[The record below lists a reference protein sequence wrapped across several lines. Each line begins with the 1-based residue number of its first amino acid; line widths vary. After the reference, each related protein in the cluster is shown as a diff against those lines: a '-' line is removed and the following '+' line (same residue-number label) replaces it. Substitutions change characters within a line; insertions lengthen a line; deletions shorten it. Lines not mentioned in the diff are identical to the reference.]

1 MKLGIIG
8 SGNIVVDCL
17 DAVKNIEGIEL
28 AGICVREKSID
39 KGKELAEKYSISKIY
54 TDYEELLK
62 DENIDTVY
70 LGIINSMHYE
80 YCKKALE
87 SGKNVIC
94 EKPFTSNIRELKE
107 LIDLAKSKNLF
118 LFEAITMIY
127 SPNFN
132 YLKNNLNNLGV
143 WPKPTVNDTTN
154 DLFNGKS
161 FVITGSLSK
170 PREEFK
176 KIIED
181 FKGTIEIF
189 CDKNVNWIV
198 KIPIYYE
205 GTGSIDS
212 SNDS

>member
-1 MKLGIIG
+1 LFFSFLVFGCKNATNDIFDSELEEEFRKLLA
-8 SGNIVVDCL
+8 DK
-17 DAVKNIEGIEL
+17 AV
-28 AGICVREKSID
+28 
-39 KGKELAEKYSISKIY
+39 
-54 TDYEELLK
+54 K

-132 YLKNNLNNLGV
+132 Y
-143 WPKPTVNDTTN
+143 D
-154 DLFNGKS
+154 
-161 FVITGSLSK
+161 I
-170 PREEFK
+170 R
-176 KIIED
+176 
-181 FKGTIEIF
+181 
-189 CDKNVNWIV
+189 
-198 KIPIYYE
+198 
-205 GTGSIDS
+205 
-212 SNDS
+212 